1 MFSSRL
7 AILGAAVA
15 FLSLVSMHVLS
26 PEYSPAWRMVSEYAN
41 GQYAWVLSLMFAAF
55 GLSELALAVG
65 LQPLLATRSGRV
77 GVGILA
83 VAAIAGGSAAVFDL
97 NQVVVHELAG
107 IIGIFGLP
115 IAAVL
120 ISRELGGQPR
130 RLLAQLTWMSV
141 VLWIATFG
149 LMIATFI
156 GATGGLPSE
165 PPAQVPAGVIA
176 LVGWTDRLMLVSSWA
191 WVTAVASYVLEQSG
205 HGHGV
210 VHAEFQ
216 LS

>member
-15 FLSLVSMHVLS
+15 FLSLVSLHMLS

-41 GQYAWVLSLMFAAF
+41 GQSAWVLSLMFAAF
-55 GLSELALAVG
+55 GLSELALTVG

-77 GVGILA
+77 GLVILA
-83 VAAIAGGSAAVFDL
+83 IAAIAGASAALFDL
-97 NQVVVHELAG
+97 NQVVLHELAG
-107 IIGIFGLP
+107 MVGIFGLP

-120 ISRELGGQPR
+120 ISRELGQR
-130 RLLAQLTWMSV
+130 LLRLLAHVTWISV

-156 GATGGLPSE
+156 SATGGLPSE
-165 PPAQVPAGVIA
+165 PPAQLPAGVIA
-176 LVGWTDRLMLVSSWA
+176 LVGWTDRLMLVASWA
-191 WVTAVASYVLEQSG
+191 WVTAVAWYVLKESER
-205 HGHGV
+205 GV
-210 VHAEFQ
+210 LHAEFQ

>member
-1 MFSSRL
+1 L

-15 FLSLVSMHVLS
+15 FLSLVSLHVLS

-41 GQYAWVLSLMFAAF
+41 GQYGWVLSLMFAAF
-55 GLSELALAVG
+55 GASELALAVG

-77 GVGILA
+77 GLVILA
-83 VAAIAGGSAAVFDL
+83 IAAIAGASAAVFDL
-97 NQVVVHELAG
+97 NQVVLHELAG
-107 IIGIFGLP
+107 IVGILGLP

-120 ISRELGGQPR
+120 ISHELGQ
-130 RLLAQLTWMSV
+130 RLLRLCAHLTWISV

-156 GATGGLPSE
+156 SATGGLPSE
-165 PPAQVPAGVIA
+165 PPAQLPAGVIA
-176 LVGWTDRLMLVSSWA
+176 LVGWTNRLMLVASWA
-191 WVTAVASYVLEQSG
+191 WLVAVAWYVLEQSE
-205 HGHGV
+205 HGV
-210 VHAEFQ
+210 LHAEFQ